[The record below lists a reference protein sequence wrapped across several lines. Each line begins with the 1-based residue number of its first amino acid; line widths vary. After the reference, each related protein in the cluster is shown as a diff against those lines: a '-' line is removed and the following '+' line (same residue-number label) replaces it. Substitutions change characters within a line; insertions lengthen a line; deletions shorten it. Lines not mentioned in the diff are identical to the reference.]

1 MNKSEFLNKLDAGLT
16 GLSWEERQERLNFY
30 AEMIDDR
37 MEEGLTEEEAV
48 AAVGSPE
55 QILRQI
61 APPAP
66 SDTVQRRRLTIGII
80 LLLILGSPLWLSLLI
95 GALSAILSVYVS
107 LWSVIISLWAVFV
120 SLVACAVGL
129 TVAGII
135 NLCTNN
141 MSSGFVLI
149 GAGLISAGL
158 AIFLFFG
165 CRALTNGTVA
175 VTKKIFLAIK
185 NRIAGKEKAL

>member
-48 AAVGSPE
+48 TAVGSPE

-135 NLCTNN
+135 SLCTNN
-141 MSSGFVLI
+141 MSYGFVLVGTALI
-149 GAGLISAGL
+149 AAGF

-185 NRIAGKEKAL
+185 NRITGKEKAL

>member
-80 LLLILGSPLWLSLLI
+80 LLLILGSPLWLFLLI
-95 GALSAILSVYVS
+95 GAFSVVLSVYVS

-129 TVAGII
+129 IIAGII
-135 NLCTNN
+135 SLCTEN
-141 MSSGFVLI
+141 MSYGFVLI

-175 VTKKIFLAIK
+175 VAKKIFLAIK
-185 NRIAGKEKAL
+185 NRIARKEKAL

>member
-107 LWSVIISLWAVFV
+107 LWSVIISLWTVFV

-135 NLCTNN
+135 SLCTEN
-141 MSSGFVLI
+141 MSYGFVLV
-149 GAGLISAGL
+149 GTALITAGL

-165 CRALTNGTVA
+165 CRALTNGTVTL
-175 VTKKIFLAIK
+175 TKKIFLAIK
-185 NRIAGKEKAL
+185 NRITGKEKAL

>member
-95 GALSAILSVYVS
+95 GAFSVVLSVYVS

-129 TVAGII
+129 IVAGII
-135 NLCTNN
+135 SLCTEN
-141 MSSGFVLI
+141 MSYGFVLI

-175 VTKKIFLAIK
+175 VAKKIFLAIK
-185 NRIAGKEKAL
+185 NRIARKEKAL

>member
-1 MNKSEFLNKLDAGLT
+1 MNKQQFLDKLKGSLWAMPEADIQNSLDYY
-16 GLSWEERQERLNFY
+16 S
-30 AEMIDDR
+30 EMIDDR
-37 MEEGLTEEEAV
+37 IEDGLSEEEAV

-120 SLVACAVGL
+120 SLVACTVGL

-141 MSSGFVLI
+141 MSYGFVLV
-149 GAGLISAGL
+149 GTALITAGL

-165 CRALTNGTVA
+165 CKALTNGTVT